1 MANDQSSKNEIKAV
15 LDEMR
20 REYWRGLE
28 EVDDD
33 SGKEVV
39 DYLAFVIGE
48 ETFAMPTAVA
58 QEVLRLPNRIPVPN
72 MPEHILG
79 VFNLRGEII
88 AITDLRPIFGLPGRG
103 IPDAGKLIV
112 ATAAG
117 IETAIVTE
125 RVVGTISVALDDIEA
140 FPEGL
145 GGGIPRDA
153 VSGQIAAGGE
163 VTVLLDMEKLLAR
176 AEFVIEQQAG

>member
-1 MANDQSSKNEIKAV
+1 MANDQHSGNEIKAV

-28 EVDDD
+28 EVDHNA
-33 SGKEVV
+33 GKELV
-39 DYLAFVIGE
+39 DYLAFVIGNE
-48 ETFAMPTAVA
+48 NFAVPTSIAR
-58 QEVLRLPNRIPVPN
+58 EVLRLPRQIPVPN

-103 IPDAGKLIV
+103 IPDQGKLIV
-112 ATAAG
+112 MAAAG
-117 IETAIVTE
+117 IETAIVVE
-125 RVVGTISVALDDIEA
+125 RVVGTRNIILDDVEP

-145 GGGIPRDA
+145 GGIPRDA
-153 VSGQIAAGGE
+153 VTGQLTEDGKL
-163 VTVLLDMEKLLAR
+163 TVLLDMHQLLSHT
-176 AEFVIEQQAG
+176 EFVIEQQ